1 MEKIVHKIKWF
12 WAWQDDQEEAWLRA
26 MSQRG
31 YHLVSVRPFG
41 SYSFNLGASTDYV
54 YRLDYQTSRKDM
66 KNYLQLFRD
75 AGWEHIGEMSGWQ
88 YFRKEAMPGESPEIY
103 TDVESKVAKYK
114 RLIGYVGFIDILM
127 IVVFSSRILQHY
139 PYPWWNAV
147 QVVFGVV
154 VLLLTYGTIRLALR
168 IRQLRRLF

>member
-1 MEKIVHKIKWF
+1 VEETVHKLKWF
-12 WAWQDDQEEAWLRA
+12 WAWQDEKEEAWLRT

-41 SYSFNLGASTDYV
+41 SYSFNPGDSTDYV
-54 YRLDYQTSRKDM
+54 YRLDYQINKKDM
-66 KNYLQLFRD
+66 RNYLQLFHD

-88 YFRKEAMPGESPEIY
+88 YFRKEAMPGESPEIH

-114 RLIGYVGFIDILM
+114 RLMAYVGLIDILM